1 MIEKY
6 ELENFTPKKINSI
19 RKKYLKKCKKEVNL
33 NAQNTKNK
41 EVKNNE

>member
-19 RKKYLKKCKKEVNL
+19 RKKYNRIYTTIK
-33 NAQNTKNK
+33 
-41 EVKNNE
+41 